1 MAFRVNFFAAAA
13 LALLICHV
21 VVNADDDDD
30 EDIDDS
36 DFADTP
42 LLTSLWEATSS
53 GNNDALD
60 RLLDSSTT
68 ALSSRSADG
77 RGLGWWAW
85 EFENA
90 YALGS
95 IIANGGDI
103 ESKAKDVGGEAAM
116 AMCEK
121 KPECDKDALLKKAK
135 DMVEEI
141 KEKKAAREKEKA
153 DLEAETDI
161 DDSEIDDDEF

>member
-1 MAFRVNFFAAAA
+1 MALRVSFFTAAAF
-13 LALLICHV
+13 LFLVSNV
-21 VVNADDDDD
+21 VVRADDDDD
-30 EDIDDS
+30 EDVDDS

-60 RLLDSSTT
+60 RLLDSSTV
-68 ALSSRSADG
+68 ALTSRSADG
-77 RGLGWWAW
+77 RGLAWWAW

-95 IIANGGDI
+95 IVANGGDI
-103 ESKAKDVGGEAAM
+103 ESKSKDVGGEAAM
-116 AMCEK
+116 KMCE
-121 KPECDKDALLKKAK
+121 
-135 DMVEEI
+135 VEEI
-141 KEKKAAREKEKA
+141 KEKKTQREKEKA

-161 DDSEIDDDEF
+161 DDA

>member
-1 MAFRVNFFAAAA
+1 MGLMVFHDFVR
-13 LALLICHV
+13 
-21 VVNADDDDD
+21 ADDDDD

-36 DFADTP
+36 DFADSP

-53 GNNDALD
+53 GNNDAID
-60 RLLDSSTT
+60 RLLDSSTVAIT
-68 ALSSRSADG
+68 SRSADG
-77 RGLGWWAW
+77 RGLAWWAW

-103 ESKAKDVGGEAAM
+103 ESKSKDVGGEAAM
-116 AMCEK
+116 KMCEK

-135 DMVEEI
+135 DLVEEI
-141 KEKKAAREKEKA
+141 KEKKAQREKEKA
-153 DLEAETDI
+153 DLEAEIDMDNEDI
-161 DDSEIDDDEF
+161 DIDNEGI